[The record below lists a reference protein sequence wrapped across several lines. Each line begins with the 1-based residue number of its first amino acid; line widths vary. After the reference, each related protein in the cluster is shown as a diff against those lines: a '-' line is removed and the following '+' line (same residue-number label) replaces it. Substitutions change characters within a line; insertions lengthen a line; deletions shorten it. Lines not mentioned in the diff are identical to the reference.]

1 MPNMAKEFYDEIR
14 GAVEVFA
21 DMDSDDLA
29 LWLRIMA
36 AIVAVDVVEVERD
49 DATIQWM
56 RDHAP
61 RALEIAE
68 PYIVWIG

>member
-1 MPNMAKEFYDEIR
+1 MATLAKEFYDEIR
-14 GAVEVFA
+14 NAVEVFA

-29 LWLRIMA
+29 LWLRIMGA
-36 AIVAVDVVEVERD
+36 MVACGAVDVERGD
-49 DATIQWM
+49 LTIEWM

-68 PYIVWIG
+68 PYIIWI